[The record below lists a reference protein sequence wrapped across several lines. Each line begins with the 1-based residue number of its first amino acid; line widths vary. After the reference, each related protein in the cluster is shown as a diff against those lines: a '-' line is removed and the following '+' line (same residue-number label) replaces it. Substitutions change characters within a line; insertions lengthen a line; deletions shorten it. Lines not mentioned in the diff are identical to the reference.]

1 MHQQQHRM
9 VINVVSTLSFRLYT
23 ENNLALIISGGLIR
37 DGEGGV
43 NSATAIDYVDL
54 VRLHEDTGEVE
65 STCELPSLPGIRGSH
80 SMVTNTACGGFTGQ
94 EGLDTCISL
103 TEGQWTQTHTL
114 PSPRYAHST
123 WKIPDGVV
131 LLGGSVGP
139 QADLVKPIANS
150 STEMIFTLKYR
161 SMYVLSSQSPSPNH
175 EANLT

>member
-1 MHQQQHRM
+1 MF
-9 VINVVSTLSFRLYT
+9 I
-23 ENNLALIISGGLIR
+23 LALIISGGLIR

-43 NSATAIDYVDL
+43 IAIDHVDL
-54 VRLHEDTGEVE
+54 VRLHDDTGEVE

-103 TEGQWTQTHTL
+103 TEGQWSQTHTL

-161 SMYVLSSQSPSPNH
+161 SRYYLAKVRVQITKP
-175 EANLT
+175 T

>member
-1 MHQQQHRM
+1 MQQQQHRM

-23 ENNLALIISGGLIR
+23 ENILALIISGGLIR

-43 NSATAIDYVDL
+43 NSAIDYVDL
-54 VRLHEDTGEVE
+54 VRLHDDTGEVE

-94 EGLDTCISL
+94 EVLDTCISL

-150 STEMIFTLKYR
+150 STEMIFNLKYI
-161 SMYVLSSQSPSPNH
+161 SMYVLSSQSPS
-175 EANLT
+175 NLT